1 MQEESYGMK
10 TEHEIDFPPNLPA
23 AVQCPCTPS
32 YTGQKELGHAT
43 SLSSML
49 PLGEEL
55 TVL

>member
-1 MQEESYGMK
+1 MK

-32 YTGQKELGHAT
+32 DTGQKELGHAT

-49 PLGEEL
+49 PLGEEQCFKQL
-55 TVL
+55 